1 MDPSTTF
8 VAAGELLS
16 GEFDA
21 ETVILDLRTG
31 VYYGLEEAGARIWRL
46 LKSPTSLAALRDALV
61 QEYDVEPRRCERD
74 LRELLDQPGERPVWG
89 GGWGRPPPGGACWTD
104 PPASRAPRRAPPSA
118 WPGPSRP
125 RPAASRL
132 RSVTASHRPWPPRPC

>member
-74 LRELLDQPGERPVWG
+74 LRELLDQLVERGLVRVADDRPV
-89 GGWGRPPPGGACWTD
+89 A
-104 PPASRAPRRAPPSA
+104 
-118 WPGPSRP
+118 
-125 RPAASRL
+125 
-132 RSVTASHRPWPPRPC
+132 